1 MLFVGDSTP
10 CYPKKTSR
18 DYKKEK
24 PSTFLKTILRQ
35 SQPSTSEPEP
45 KKVKMSPNME

>member
-1 MLFVGDSTP
+1 MLFCGDDTHFFAR
-10 CYPKKTSR
+10 KTSP
-18 DYKKEK
+18 DYEKETPSPFSKK
-24 PSTFLKTILRQ
+24 FLRQ

>member
-1 MLFVGDSTP
+1 MLFGVDGTP
-10 CYPKKTSR
+10 NFARKTTR

-24 PSTFLKTILRQ
+24 PRPFLKKFFRQ
-35 SQPSTSEPEP
+35 SQRTTSEPEP